1 MLHATDSS
9 SSKGRRA
16 VHGILVNSG
25 VLQLER
31 CTVSGGGS
39 VCGVMVCGAGTTLL
53 LALLAQKVQILTLRT
68 RAHVQQA
75 FRWSGASWRISAAAV
90 CVSRGQGRA
99 SAFLFYS
106 WFFFFLHLLLC
117 CRCVCHGQGRAAA
130 LAFYDSRCSSV
141 MPT

>member
-1 MLHATDSS
+1 VLHATDSS

-25 VLQLER
+25 VLQLEC

-99 SAFLFYS
+99 AAFLFYS
-106 WFFFFLHLLLC
+106 WFFFFYTCCCAAGVCVTGKGELLLL
-117 CRCVCHGQGRAAA
+117 RSTIAGVVA
-130 LAFYDSRCSSV
+130 
-141 MPT
+141 